1 MTPTPPSCRRPFT
14 PHPPGPPPPCHAP
27 SPSPKKPKTDQFPRV
42 FAGPEHSQ
50 GVVVLI
56 AAVRVVE
63 HLLDG
68 QAVLAGGRQVVHGG
82 GHVAQHV
89 VDGAVHLVPVH
100 HARCLGV
107 ADAEAALPQLRIR
120 PKCKGESARAKVDRA
135 EQAGIYTKRFR
146 SSAGL
151 PAWVL

>member
-1 MTPTPPSCRRPFT
+1 M
-14 PHPPGPPPPCHAP
+14 
-27 SPSPKKPKTDQFPRV
+27 

-56 AAVRVVE
+56 AAVWVVE

-68 QAVLAGGRQVVHGG
+68 QAVLAGGRQVMHGG

-100 HARCLGV
+100 HARRLGV

-120 PKCKGESARAKVDRA
+120 PKCKGESARAKVQGPKWTMLNRL
-135 EQAGIYTKRFR
+135 EFTLSTSVQAPVCLHGFCSFVCQFVRQVFL
-146 SSAGL
+146 SA
-151 PAWVL
+151 

>member
-1 MTPTPPSCRRPFT
+1 M
-14 PHPPGPPPPCHAP
+14 PHPLP
-27 SPSPKKPKTDQFPRV
+27 SPQKPTDQFPRV

-68 QAVLAGGRQVVHGG
+68 QTVLAGGRQVVHGG

-100 HARCLGV
+100 HARRLGV

-120 PKCKGESARAKVDRA
+120 PKCKGESARAKVDCA
-135 EQAGIYTKRFR
+135 EQAGIYIKYFR
-146 SSAGL
+146 SSTGL